1 MNDGVNP
8 YAAPEHPGGPPMQNY
23 GAPGQRHGEV
33 HGDVMMALL
42 QTRRWVMVIGV
53 ICVIFAGFMC
63 LAALAMLAV
72 TAAPNMSEL
81 PFPPAVLSGFYL
93 AFAAAYVPPAL
104 YLMRYAS
111 AIRDLEHNRS
121 QETLARALGHQKSF
135 WKYAGI
141 FTLAIVGIYLLVIVG
156 AVFTGFMAAAAR

>member
-1 MNDGVNP
+1 MNDGMNP
-8 YAAPEHPGGPPMQNY
+8 YAAPEHQGSPPMQNY
-23 GAPGQRHGEV
+23 GAPGQWTGEV

-42 QTRRWVMVIGV
+42 QTRRWVMLIGV
-53 ICVIFAGFMC
+53 ICIIFAGFMC
-63 LAALAMLAV
+63 LGALAMLAV
-72 TAAPNMSEL
+72 TAAPSATEL
-81 PFPPAVLSGFYL
+81 PFPPAALSAFYL
-93 AFAAAYVPPAL
+93 VFAAAYIPPAL
-104 YLMRYAS
+104 YLIRYAG

-156 AVFTGFMAAAAR
+156 AMVAGFMSAAAR